1 MMLTIRNAD
10 GTAARVLRMRPADLI
25 AHATRYE
32 RHRGAPEC

>member
-1 MMLTIRNAD
+1 MTLTIRDAH
-10 GTAARVLRMRPADLI
+10 GTPVRVLRMRPADLI

>member
-1 MMLTIRNAD
+1 MTLTIRDAD
-10 GTAARVLRMRPADLI
+10 GVRVLRMRPADLI

>member
-1 MMLTIRNAD
+1 MTLTIRNTD
-10 GTAARVLRMRPADLI
+10 GVRVRVMRMRVADLI